1 MDIAQKSI
9 YEDQDIKEFMK
20 KFNGK
25 IKTDTIKPIK

>member
-9 YEDQDIKEFMK
+9 YEDQDIKEFMN

-25 IKTDTIKPIK
+25 IKTETIKPIK